1 MAYKIL
7 VVDDEKDLRDLISY
21 FLKRENYDVNTA
33 ENGKEAFDKIQ
44 AWNPQLVISDIR
56 MPVWDGF
63 ELIKHVEQLPNS
75 EVPILFISG
84 YVGGDEETLKKSS
97 HCLGFISKPVN
108 KADLVRIVK
117 EAEQKKSPFND

>member
-21 FLKRENYDVNTA
+21 FLKRENYEVSTA

-44 AWNPQLVISDIR
+44 TWQPQLVISDIR

-63 ELIKHVEQLPNS
+63 ELIKQMEQLQSPK
-75 EVPILFISG
+75 VPILFISG
-84 YVGGDEETLKKSS
+84 YVGGDEESLKKSS
-97 HCLGFISKPVN
+97 QCLGFISKPVN
-108 KADLVRIVK
+108 KSDLIRIVK
-117 EAEQKKSPFND
+117 EAEKQNPIHA